1 MEDLTHSPV
10 LTRIAM
16 DGADA
21 RAANHSRLRQFI
33 EAESPTLLRTLRLY
47 AMRGRLAT
55 LERVADTIAAEL
67 LSEVTIEALSHAERF
82 DPSRQ
87 PMAWLLGIAA
97 NLVKRR
103 QVEMARHNR
112 REPLARDLSN
122 DPTGTLSDE
131 DLFDWLATLS
141 HEHQDPDC
149 DELDHMW
156 AMIDSLRPGDRN
168 VLELAFLNDLDGE
181 ALAKELGIRPGAARV
196 RLHRAL
202 LRLRDKMQRK
212 Q

>member
-1 MEDLTHSPV
+1 MTHSPV

-21 RAANHSRLRQFI
+21 RTANHSRLRQFI

-47 AMRGRLAT
+47 AMRGRLTAPGSM
-55 LERVADTIAAEL
+55 ADTIASEL
-67 LSEVTIEALSHAERF
+67 LSELTIEALSHAERF

-97 NLVKRR
+97 NLVRRR
-103 QVEMARHNR
+103 QVEMAKHNR
-112 REPLARDLSN
+112 REPLARDLASA
-122 DPTGTLSDE
+122 PTDTLSDE
-131 DLFDWLATLS
+131 DLFDWLATLNAE
-141 HEHQDPDC
+141 HEDPDC
-149 DELDHMW
+149 EELDTMW
-156 AMIDSLRPGDRN
+156 AMIDSLRPDDRN

-202 LRLRDKMQRK
+202 LRLRDKMQRR

>member
-1 MEDLTHSPV
+1 
-10 LTRIAM
+10 M
-16 DGADA
+16 DEADA
-21 RAANHSRLRQFI
+21 HTANHSRLRQFI

-47 AMRGRLAT
+47 AMRGRLTTQGRAT
-55 LERVADTIAAEL
+55 DTIAAEL
-67 LSEVTIEALSHAERF
+67 LSEVTIEALTHAERF

-97 NLVKRR
+97 NLVRRR
-103 QVEMARHNR
+103 QAEMAKHNR
-112 REPLARDLSN
+112 REPLARDLVA
-122 DPTGTLSDE
+122 DRTDVLSDD

-141 HEHQDPDC
+141 AKHEDPDC
-149 DELDHMW
+149 EELDTLW
-156 AMIDSLRPGDRN
+156 AMIDSLRPDDRN

-181 ALAKELGIRPGAARV
+181 ALAKELDIRPGAARV

-202 LRLRDKMQRK
+202 LRLRDKMQRR

>member
-1 MEDLTHSPV
+1 
-10 LTRIAM
+10 M

-21 RAANHSRLRQFI
+21 RAANHNRLKQFI
-33 EAESPTLLRTLRLY
+33 EAESPALLRTLRLY
-47 AMRGRLAT
+47 TMRGRLTT
-55 LERVADTIAAEL
+55 LERVANTIAAEL
-67 LSEVTIEALSHAERF
+67 LSELTIEALAHAERF

-103 QVEMARHNR
+103 QAEMARHNR
-112 REPLARDLSN
+112 REPLARDLAN
-122 DPTGTLSDE
+122 DHTDALSDE
-131 DLFDWLATLS
+131 DVFDWLATLNREY
-141 HEHQDPDC
+141 HDPDC
-149 DELDHMW
+149 EELEQMW
-156 AMIDSLRPGDRN
+156 VMLDSLRPDDRK
-168 VLELAFLNDLDGE
+168 VLELAFLNDLNGE

-202 LRLRDKMQRK
+202 LRLRDKMQRR